1 MKKLILLLLL
11 LCVCR
16 REQKITVTFWH
27 VMGGPLGKRLDEM
40 ISDFN
45 KLHPEGQVKSVH
57 MGSYD
62 ALAQKRLAWEF
73 IKWFLMPENQVRW
86 TEASY
91 YLPMRRSTTEL
102 DAFKKFLSENPGYDK
117 IVEQLD
123 FAKTEPKVKEWFT
136 GRIYLNEAMEE
147 AVRLE
152 RTPQEALN
160 YAAERLAI
168 EIQ

>member
-1 MKKLILLLLL
+1 MKGIPHFTMGVAPFPQDTCKAVVIAGTNIGMF
-11 LCVCR
+11 
-16 REQKITVTFWH
+16 KH
-27 VMGGPLGKRLDEM
+27 VSE
-40 ISDFN
+40 
-45 KLHPEGQVKSVH
+45 
-57 MGSYD
+57 
-62 ALAQKRLAWEF
+62 AQKKLAWEF

-91 YLPMRRSTTEL
+91 YLPTRRSTIEL
-102 DAFKKFLSENPGYDK
+102 PAFEKFLDENPGYDK

-123 FAKTEPKVKEWFT
+123 FAQTEPMVKEWFT

-152 RTPQEALN
+152 RTPQEALD
-160 YAAERLAI
+160 YAARRLAI